1 MDEQQI
7 FENIKSKIDVI
18 NELVYKEFNFEKI
31 VRNKLTTPSV
41 NKFEGDL
48 ILLKN
53 RISKQ
58 KDIGKP
64 SINNMKNVDTCMLD
78 INEEHLEEEHLEE
91 ETITE
96 KIQWKNLEVELKLEK
111 FKNYM
116 ECTNYKNFPPNLYD
130 RLIEMINNN
139 KLDKKKYIIYNENT
153 TKIHDL
159 PIINYDS
166 NIQEYYL
173 RSDRE
178 NKKKKISK
186 IFK

>member
-1 MDEQQI
+1 MDEQQ
-7 FENIKSKIDVI
+7 FFQNIKSKIDII
-18 NELVYKEFNFEKI
+18 NETVYKEYEI
-31 VRNKLTTPSV
+31 QTIIRNKLKPPTV

-58 KDIGKP
+58 KDIGKVT
-64 SINNMKNVDTCMLD
+64 INNMKDNNTCMLD
-78 INEEHLEEEHLEE
+78 INIEDKKCEDLS
-91 ETITE
+91 E
-96 KIQWKNLEVELKLEK
+96 KIQWKNLDLDIKLAK

-116 ECTNYKNFPPNLYD
+116 ESTNYKNFPPNLYNKLLD
-130 RLIEMINNN
+130 MISSN
-139 KLDKKKYIIYNENT
+139 KLDKKKYIIYNENLE
-153 TKIHDL
+153 KIHDL